1 MQKFI
6 IFVSTCLCLFS
17 CKKESTT
24 TPVVTVTNK
33 TSDTCMTTIS
43 YQQTIVPILTKYCT
57 SCHNASFKASNVD
70 LSSYA
75 EVVKHAE
82 NSLNAIQDGSMPPSG
97 KLASTLIQDFS
108 CWIKQGKLNN

>member
-6 IFVSTCLCLFS
+6 IFLGTCLCLYS
-17 CKKESTT
+17 CKKESAT

-33 TSDTCMTTIS
+33 TKDSCLTTIS
-43 YQQTIVPILTKYCT
+43 YQQTIVPLLTKYCT

-70 LSSYA
+70 LSSYV

-97 KLASTLIQDFS
+97 KLSELLIQDFT